1 MMYYFNIDNK
11 DAILEDGHDVPS
23 RGGLRATGWDLWA
36 EMMRYPDRF
45 EPEYFKYY
53 SCVATIDCETLNEA
67 FHLTNSEEDFANSYY
82 GKVTPLTGNGSFPSM
97 SVGDIV
103 LIGSIY
109 PGTNALYDGKFFM
122 CAMVGW
128 TELKELNES
137 RAESMAKTE
146 ALRAEILADC
156 EYESNLNIGERNG
169 QR

>member
-11 DAILEDGHDVPS
+11 DAILEDGHNVES
-23 RGGLRATGWDLWA
+23 RGGSRATGWDLWT
-36 EMMRYPDRF
+36 EMMRYPNRF

-67 FHLTNSEEDFANSYY
+67 FHLTNSEEDFANNYY

-103 LIGSIY
+103 L
-109 PGTNALYDGKFFM
+109 NDGKFFM

-128 TELKELNES
+128 KELKELNEN

-146 ALRAEILADC
+146 ALRANVLADY

>member
-1 MMYYFNIDNK
+1 MMYFYNIHNK
-11 DAILEDGHDVPS
+11 NAVLEDGHDVPS
-23 RGGLRATGWDLWA
+23 RDGLRATGWDLWT
-36 EMMRYPDRF
+36 EMMRYPNRF

-67 FHLTNSEEDFANSYY
+67 FHLTNAEEDFANNYY
-82 GKVTPLTGNGSFPSM
+82 GKVTPLTGTGGFPSM

-103 LIGSIY
+103 L
-109 PGTNALYDGKFFM
+109 NDGKFFM

-156 EYESNLNIGERNG
+156 EYESKGAH
-169 QR
+169 

>member
-1 MMYYFNIDNK
+1 MMYYFNIHNK
-11 DAILEDGHDVPS
+11 NAVLEDGHDVPS
-23 RGGLRATGWDLWA
+23 RDGLRATGWDLWT
-36 EMMRYPDRF
+36 EMMRYPNRF

-53 SCVATIDCETLNEA
+53 SCVATIDCEKLNEA
-67 FHLTNSEEDFANSYY
+67 FHLTNAEEDFATSYY
-82 GKVTPLTGNGSFPSM
+82 GKVTPLTGTGGFPSM

-103 LIGSIY
+103 L
-109 PGTNALYDGKFFM
+109 NDGKFFM

-156 EYESNLNIGERNG
+156 EYESKGAH
-169 QR
+169 